1 MNEKE
6 KTLLTPEE
14 QERRHQVAEQQRCKA
29 RAERARKKR
38 RAEKIKL
45 IIGIA
50 FVTLLTAAAVFI
62 ITRYVLPDA
71 GKDARQPKTSPSE
84 EQTTSSY
91 TTQTP
96 TTAPEPTHDYPELKS
111 KNGTFNT
118 YSSGAIRVDNA
129 AFSVCGTL
137 SDSVTSKYAALVSEV
152 ADSLNG
158 KTKVYSLIIP
168 TSYGVTLPDDI
179 KTQIANYAD
188 QGENI
193 TKVFSKMSE
202 NVTPVYCYDDLM
214 THRDEYLYF
223 RTDHHWNGK
232 GAYYAYAAFCRT
244 KGIEPYTLEER
255 EKKEFD
261 GFLGTMYQNNGE
273 DKNLLPADTVEAFLP
288 VSANATMKFTN
299 TEGTTYDWP
308 IVKDVSEW
316 SSGAK
321 YNTFAGSDNP
331 ITEFTNP
338 DVADGSVL
346 IVVKES
352 FGNALL
358 PYLVDHY
365 SKIYEIDYRYWKGD
379 LVSFAEEV
387 GADDL
392 LFANNIMMTSTSLL
406 VGNLSKIIK

>member
-6 KTLLTPEE
+6 RTLLTPEE
-14 QERRHQVAEQQRCKA
+14 QERRHQVAEQRRRKA

-38 RAEKIKL
+38 RAKKIKL
-45 IIGIA
+45 TIGIV

-71 GKDARQPKTSPSE
+71 GKDAQQPKPSPSE
-84 EQTTSSY
+84 EQTSTE

-111 KNGTFNT
+111 KNGTFST

-179 KTQIANYAD
+179 KPQIANYAD

-193 TKVFSKMSE
+193 AKVFSKMSE

-232 GAYYAYAAFCRT
+232 GAYYAYEAFCRT
-244 KGIEPYTLEER
+244 KGIEPFTLEKR

-261 GFLGTMYQNNGE
+261 GFLGTMYQNNGKDE
-273 DKNLLPADTVEAFLP
+273 NLFPADTVEAFLP
-288 VSANATMKFTN
+288 VSANAAMKFTN
-299 TEGTTYDWP
+299 TDGTTYDWP

-365 SKIYEIDYRYWKGD
+365 SKIYEIDYRYWKGN

>member
-1 MNEKE
+1 MNERE
-6 KTLLTPEE
+6 NSLLTPEE
-14 QERRHQVAEQQRCKA
+14 QERRHQVAEQQRRKA

-45 IIGIA
+45 TIGIV

-62 ITRYVLPDA
+62 IIRYVLPDA
-71 GKDARQPKTSPSE
+71 GKDAQQPKPSQSE
-84 EQTTSSY
+84 EQTSSE

-111 KNGTFNT
+111 KNGTFST

-152 ADSLNG
+152 ADNLNG

-168 TSYGVTLPDDI
+168 TSYGVALPDDI
-179 KTQIANYAD
+179 KPQIANYAD

-193 TKVFSKMSE
+193 AKVFSKMSQ

-214 THRDEYLYF
+214 PHRDEYLYF

-232 GAYYAYAAFCRT
+232 GAYYAYEAFCRT
-244 KGIEPYTLEER
+244 KGIEPYTLEKR

-261 GFLGTMYQNNGE
+261 GFLGTMYQNNGKDE
-273 DKNLLPADTVEAFLP
+273 DLLPADTVEAFLP

-299 TEGTTYDWP
+299 TDGATYDWP
-308 IVKDVSEW
+308 IIKDVSEW
-316 SSGAK
+316 PSGAK

-365 SKIYEIDYRYWKGD
+365 SKIYEIDYRYWKGN

>member
-14 QERRHQVAEQQRCKA
+14 QERRHQVAEQRRRKA

-38 RAEKIKL
+38 RAKKIKL

-84 EQTTSSY
+84 EQTSTE

-111 KNGTFNT
+111 KNGTFST

-158 KTKVYSLIIP
+158 KSKVYSLIIP

-193 TKVFSKMSE
+193 AKVFSKMSE

-232 GAYYAYAAFCRT
+232 GAYYAYEAFCRT
-244 KGIEPYTLEER
+244 KGIEPFTLEKR

-261 GFLGTMYQNNGE
+261 GFLGTMYQNNGKDE
-273 DKNLLPADTVEAFLP
+273 NLLPADTVEAFLP
-288 VSANATMKFTN
+288 VSANAAMKFTN
-299 TEGTTYDWP
+299 TDGTTYDWP

>member
-152 ADSLNG
+152 ADCLNG

-261 GFLGTMYQNNGE
+261 GFLGTMYQNNGK
-273 DKNLLPADTVEAFLP
+273 DKNLLPADTVEDFLP
-288 VSANATMKFTN
+288 ASANATMKFTN

>member
-6 KTLLTPEE
+6 KALLTPEE

-45 IIGIA
+45 IIGIV

-137 SDSVTSKYAALVSEV
+137 SDSVTSKYGALVSEV

-255 EKKEFD
+255 EKKSSTASSARCIR
-261 GFLGTMYQNNGE
+261 TMART
-273 DKNLLPADTVEAFLP
+273 KTCFPPTRSKLFCP
-288 VSANATMKFTN
+288 SAQT
-299 TEGTTYDWP
+299 
-308 IVKDVSEW
+308 
-316 SSGAK
+316 
-321 YNTFAGSDNP
+321 
-331 ITEFTNP
+331 
-338 DVADGSVL
+338 
-346 IVVKES
+346 
-352 FGNALL
+352 
-358 PYLVDHY
+358 
-365 SKIYEIDYRYWKGD
+365 RR
-379 LVSFAEEV
+379 
-387 GADDL
+387 
-392 LFANNIMMTSTSLL
+392 
-406 VGNLSKIIK
+406 

>member
-1 MNEKE
+1 MNERE

-14 QERRHQVAEQQRCKA
+14 QERRHQVAEQRRRKA

-45 IIGIA
+45 TIGIV

-84 EQTTSSY
+84 EQTSSSY

-111 KNGTFNT
+111 KNGTFST

-193 TKVFSKMSE
+193 AKVFSKMSE
-202 NVTPVYCYDDLM
+202 NVTPVFCYDDLM

-232 GAYYAYAAFCRT
+232 GARITPMKRFAEQKASSRSRSKNVKKKSSTASSARCIRTTART
-244 KGIEPYTLEER
+244 KTCFPQTR
-255 EKKEFD
+255 SKHFC
-261 GFLGTMYQNNGE
+261 
-273 DKNLLPADTVEAFLP
+273 P
-288 VSANATMKFTN
+288 SAQM
-299 TEGTTYDWP
+299 
-308 IVKDVSEW
+308 
-316 SSGAK
+316 
-321 YNTFAGSDNP
+321 
-331 ITEFTNP
+331 
-338 DVADGSVL
+338 
-346 IVVKES
+346 
-352 FGNALL
+352 
-358 PYLVDHY
+358 
-365 SKIYEIDYRYWKGD
+365 RR
-379 LVSFAEEV
+379 
-387 GADDL
+387 
-392 LFANNIMMTSTSLL
+392 
-406 VGNLSKIIK
+406 

>member
-6 KTLLTPEE
+6 KNSSDAGRTGATPSGCGTAAM
-14 QERRHQVAEQQRCKA
+14 QGARRTGTE
-29 RAERARKKR
+29 KR

-84 EQTTSSY
+84 EQTSSSY

-188 QGENI
+188 QGESI

-261 GFLGTMYQNNGE
+261 GFLGTMYQNNGK

>member
-14 QERRHQVAEQQRCKA
+14 QERRHQVAEQRRRKA

-38 RAEKIKL
+38 RAKKIKL
-45 IIGIA
+45 AIGIV

-84 EQTTSSY
+84 EQTSTE

-111 KNGTFNT
+111 KNGTFST

-179 KTQIANYAD
+179 KPQIANYAD

-193 TKVFSKMSE
+193 AKVFSKMSE

-232 GAYYAYAAFCRT
+232 GAYYAYEAFCRT
-244 KGIEPYTLEER
+244 KGIEPFTLEKR

-261 GFLGTMYQNNGE
+261 GFLGTMYQNNGKDE
-273 DKNLLPADTVEAFLP
+273 NLLPADTVEAFLP
-288 VSANATMKFTN
+288 VSANAAMKFTN
-299 TEGTTYDWP
+299 TDGTTYDWP

-358 PYLVDHY
+358 PCLVDHY
-365 SKIYEIDYRYWKGD
+365 SKIYEIDYRYWKGN

>member
-14 QERRHQVAEQQRCKA
+14 QERRHQVAEQRRRKA

-38 RAEKIKL
+38 RAKKIKL

-84 EQTTSSY
+84 EQTSTE

-111 KNGTFNT
+111 KNGTFST

-193 TKVFSKMSE
+193 AKVFSKMSE

-232 GAYYAYAAFCRT
+232 GAYYAYEAFCRT
-244 KGIEPYTLEER
+244 KGIEPFTLEKR

-261 GFLGTMYQNNGE
+261 GFLGTMYQNNGKDE
-273 DKNLLPADTVEAFLP
+273 NLLPADTVEAFLP
-288 VSANATMKFTN
+288 VSANAAMKFTN
-299 TEGTTYDWP
+299 TDGTTYDWP

>member
-14 QERRHQVAEQQRCKA
+14 QERRHQVAEQQRRKA

-38 RAEKIKL
+38 RAKKIKL
-45 IIGIA
+45 TIGIV

-71 GKDARQPKTSPSE
+71 GKDAQQPKTSPSE
-84 EQTTSSY
+84 EQTSSE

-111 KNGTFNT
+111 KNGTFST

-193 TKVFSKMSE
+193 AKVFSKMSE

-261 GFLGTMYQNNGE
+261 GFLGTMYQNNGKDE
-273 DKNLLPADTVEAFLP
+273 NLLPADTVEAFLP
-288 VSANATMKFTN
+288 VSANAAMKFTN

-308 IVKDVSEW
+308 IVKDGEKLTVSVATKRSEQYGKDPDQQWFWIW
-316 SSGAK
+316 SETYSGIDFEVDQILSTAVDERK
-321 YNTFAGSDNP
+321 SLMFAS
-331 ITEFTNP
+331 
-338 DVADGSVL
+338 
-346 IVVKES
+346 
-352 FGNALL
+352 
-358 PYLVDHY
+358 
-365 SKIYEIDYRYWKGD
+365 GD
-379 LVSFAEEV
+379 LP
-387 GADDL
+387 DL
-392 LFANNIMMTSTSLL
+392 LFGINLDTSELVRYGMGEGMLLDLTPYITPEIMP
-406 VGNLSKIIK
+406 NL

>member
-1 MNEKE
+1 MNERE
-6 KTLLTPEE
+6 NSLLTPEE
-14 QERRHQVAEQQRCKA
+14 QERRHQVAEQQRRKA

-45 IIGIA
+45 TIGIV

-62 ITRYVLPDA
+62 IIRYVLPDA
-71 GKDARQPKTSPSE
+71 GKDAQQPKPSTSE
-84 EQTTSSY
+84 EQTSSE

-96 TTAPEPTHDYPELKS
+96 TTSPEPTHDYPELKS
-111 KNGTFNT
+111 KNGTFST

-152 ADSLNG
+152 ADNLNG

-168 TSYGVTLPDDI
+168 TSYGVALPDDI
-179 KTQIANYAD
+179 KPQIANYAD

-193 TKVFSKMSE
+193 AKVFSKMSQ
-202 NVTPVYCYDDLM
+202 NATPVYCYDDLM

-232 GAYYAYAAFCRT
+232 GAYYAYEAFCRT
-244 KGIEPYTLEER
+244 KGIEPYTLEKR

-261 GFLGTMYQNNGE
+261 GFLGTMYQNNGKDE
-273 DKNLLPADTVEAFLP
+273 NLLPADTVEAYLP

-299 TEGTTYDWP
+299 TDGATYDWP
-308 IVKDVSEW
+308 IIKDVSAW

-365 SKIYEIDYRYWKGD
+365 SKIYEIDYRYWKGN

>member
-50 FVTLLTAAAVFI
+50 FVTLLTAVAVFI

-84 EQTTSSY
+84 EQTSSSY

-168 TSYGVTLPDDI
+168 TSYSVTLPDDI

-193 TKVFSKMSE
+193 AKVFSKMSE

-261 GFLGTMYQNNGE
+261 GFLGTMYQNNGK
-273 DKNLLPADTVEAFLP
+273 DKNLL
-288 VSANATMKFTN
+288 S
-299 TEGTTYDWP
+299 
-308 IVKDVSEW
+308 
-316 SSGAK
+316 
-321 YNTFAGSDNP
+321 
-331 ITEFTNP
+331 
-338 DVADGSVL
+338 
-346 IVVKES
+346 
-352 FGNALL
+352 
-358 PYLVDHY
+358 YL
-365 SKIYEIDYRYWKGD
+365 
-379 LVSFAEEV
+379 
-387 GADDL
+387 
-392 LFANNIMMTSTSLL
+392 
-406 VGNLSKIIK
+406 

>member
-6 KTLLTPEE
+6 RTLLTPEE
-14 QERRHQVAEQQRCKA
+14 QERRHQVAEQRRRKA

-38 RAEKIKL
+38 RAKKIKL
-45 IIGIA
+45 TIGIV

-71 GKDARQPKTSPSE
+71 DKDARQPKTSPSE
-84 EQTTSSY
+84 EQTSTE

-111 KNGTFNT
+111 KNGTFST

-193 TKVFSKMSE
+193 AKVFSKMSE

-232 GAYYAYAAFCRT
+232 GAYYAYEAFCRT
-244 KGIEPYTLEER
+244 KGIEPFTLEKR

-261 GFLGTMYQNNGE
+261 GFLGTMYQNNGKDE
-273 DKNLLPADTVEAFLP
+273 NLLPSDTVEAFLP
-288 VSANATMKFTN
+288 VSANAAMKFTN
-299 TEGTTYDWP
+299 TDGTTYDWP

-331 ITEFTNP
+331 IAEFTNP

-365 SKIYEIDYRYWKGD
+365 SKIYEIDYRYWKGN

>member
-14 QERRHQVAEQQRCKA
+14 QERRHQVAEQRRRKA

-38 RAEKIKL
+38 RAKKIKL
-45 IIGIA
+45 TIGIV

-62 ITRYVLPDA
+62 IIRYVLPDA
-71 GKDARQPKTSPSE
+71 GKDAQQPKTSPSE
-84 EQTTSSY
+84 EQTSTE

-111 KNGTFNT
+111 KNGTFST

-179 KTQIANYAD
+179 KPQIANYAN

-193 TKVFSKMSE
+193 AKVFSKMSE

-232 GAYYAYAAFCRT
+232 GAYYAYEAFCRT
-244 KGIEPYTLEER
+244 KGIEPFTLEKR

-261 GFLGTMYQNNGE
+261 GFLGTMYQNNGKDE
-273 DKNLLPADTVEAFLP
+273 NLLPADTVEAFLP
-288 VSANATMKFTN
+288 VSANAAMKFTN
-299 TEGTTYDWP
+299 TDGTTYDWP

-331 ITEFTNP
+331 IAEFTNP

-365 SKIYEIDYRYWKGD
+365 SKIYEIDYRYWKGN

>member
-14 QERRHQVAEQQRCKA
+14 QERRHQVAEQRRRKA

-38 RAEKIKL
+38 RAKKIKL
-45 IIGIA
+45 TIGIV

-71 GKDARQPKTSPSE
+71 GKDAQQPKTSPSE
-84 EQTTSSY
+84 EQTSSE

-111 KNGTFNT
+111 KNGTFST

-193 TKVFSKMSE
+193 AKVFSKMSE

-232 GAYYAYAAFCRT
+232 GAYYAYEAFCRT
-244 KGIEPYTLEER
+244 KGIEPFTLEKR

-261 GFLGTMYQNNGE
+261 GFLGTMYQNNGKDE
-273 DKNLLPADTVEAFLP
+273 NLLPADTVEAFLP
-288 VSANATMKFTN
+288 VSANAAMKFTN
-299 TEGTTYDWP
+299 TDGTTYDWP

-346 IVVKES
+346 IFVKES

-358 PYLVDHY
+358 TYLVDHY

-379 LVSFAEEV
+379 LVSFADEV

>member
-96 TTAPEPTHDYPELKS
+96 TTAPGPTHDYPELKS

-152 ADSLNG
+152 ADCLNG

-261 GFLGTMYQNNGE
+261 GFLGTMYQNNGK

-288 VSANATMKFTN
+288 ASANATMKFTN

>member
-14 QERRHQVAEQQRCKA
+14 QERRHQVAEQQRRKA

-38 RAEKIKL
+38 RAKKIKL
-45 IIGIA
+45 TIGIV
-50 FVTLLTAAAVFI
+50 FVTLLSAAAVFI

-71 GKDARQPKTSPSE
+71 GKDAQQPKTSPSE
-84 EQTTSSY
+84 EQTSSE

-111 KNGTFNT
+111 KNGTFST

-193 TKVFSKMSE
+193 AKVFSKMSE

-261 GFLGTMYQNNGE
+261 GFLGTMYQNNGKDE
-273 DKNLLPADTVEAFLP
+273 NLLPADTVEAFLP
-288 VSANATMKFTN
+288 VSANAAMKFTN
-299 TEGTTYDWP
+299 TDGTTYDWP

-358 PYLVDHY
+358 PYIFY
-365 SKIYEIDYRYWKGD
+365 Q
-379 LVSFAEEV
+379 
-387 GADDL
+387 
-392 LFANNIMMTSTSLL
+392 
-406 VGNLSKIIK
+406 

>member
-1 MNEKE
+1 MQGACRTGTEKKKSGKN
-6 KTLLTPEE
+6 KTDH
-14 QERRHQVAEQQRCKA
+14 RHCVCYVADRGGCFYNYPI
-29 RAERARKKR
+29 R
-38 RAEKIKL
+38 
-45 IIGIA
+45 
-50 FVTLLTAAAVFI
+50 
-62 ITRYVLPDA
+62 LPDA

-84 EQTTSSY
+84 EQTSSSY

-261 GFLGTMYQNNGE
+261 GFLGTMYQNNGK

>member
-14 QERRHQVAEQQRCKA
+14 QERSHQVAEQQRCKA

-84 EQTTSSY
+84 EQTSSSY
-91 TTQTP
+91 TPQTP

-202 NVTPVYCYDDLM
+202 NVTPVYCYDNLM

-288 VSANATMKFTN
+288 VSANAKMKFTN

>member
-14 QERRHQVAEQQRCKA
+14 QERRHQVAEQRRRKA

-38 RAEKIKL
+38 RAKKIKL
-45 IIGIA
+45 TIGIV

-71 GKDARQPKTSPSE
+71 GKDAQQPKTSPSE
-84 EQTTSSY
+84 EQTSSE

-111 KNGTFNT
+111 KNGTFST

-193 TKVFSKMSE
+193 AKVFSKMSE

-232 GAYYAYAAFCRT
+232 GAYYAYEAFCRT
-244 KGIEPYTLEER
+244 KGIEPFTLEKR

-261 GFLGTMYQNNGE
+261 GFLGTMYQNNGKDE
-273 DKNLLPADTVEAFLP
+273 NLLPADTVEAFLP
-288 VSANATMKFTN
+288 VSANAAMKFTN
-299 TEGTTYDWP
+299 TDGTTYDWP

-365 SKIYEIDYRYWKGD
+365 SKIYEIDYRYWKGN